1 VDVRLVLLIKKK
13 KIPWRA
19 QRANEFFPFKKQSSP
34 KSGEERLNEY
44 HEASLARDLGRKVWI
59 IDDMPFVL

>member
-1 VDVRLVLLIKKK
+1 M
-13 KIPWRA
+13 
-19 QRANEFFPFKKQSSP
+19 NFFPFKKQSSP

-44 HEASLARDLGRKVWI
+44 HEASLARDLGRKVWF